1 MVYRGSFGGGPG
13 GALTAP
19 KNAPIQNEDAFPGVE
34 IVSVYSLWLETGPNL
49 CIPDGGH
56 PVSET
61 LQVSFDSYLSKLP
74 FFPCNNGL

>member
-19 KNAPIQNEDAFPGVE
+19 KNAPIQNEDAFPEFVH
-34 IVSVYSLWLETGPNL
+34 VVLSSVLIPREHAYPTGTVTV
-49 CIPDGGH
+49 

-61 LQVSFDSYLSKLP
+61 LQGSFDSYLSKLP